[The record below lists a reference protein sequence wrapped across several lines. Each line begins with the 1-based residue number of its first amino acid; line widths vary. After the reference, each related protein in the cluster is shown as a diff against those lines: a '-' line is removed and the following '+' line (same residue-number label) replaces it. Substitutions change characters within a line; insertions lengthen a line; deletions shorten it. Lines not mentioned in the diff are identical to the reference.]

1 MRNILLALLLA
12 NILYFMWGS
21 FVEPDEDN
29 GIAVVSRTD
38 LGPQLKIST
47 PLVESA
53 KEGLEALL
61 SSSGG
66 SALAV
71 MAGRSCITV
80 GPFRAVTDADGALAE
95 FEASGLPATLR
106 TTQAPVFMGHW
117 VQVRDVPNRDAGNEM
132 LERLKGAG
140 LDEAYMVRTDDEGL
154 KISIGLFG
162 EVERAERVEL
172 EAKSLGL
179 NVDVT
184 PRTKDATVTFVD
196 VGLPPGRGAGSIIQQ
211 YGEDRVLLR
220 DAAKCPRGS

>member
-1 MRNILLALLLA
+1 MRNILLALVLA

-21 FVEPDEDN
+21 FVEPDVDN
-29 GIAVVSRTD
+29 GIAVVSRSD
-38 LGPQLKIST
+38 LGPQLEISK
-47 PLVESA
+47 PLLESA
-53 KEGLEALL
+53 TDGLEAML
-61 SSSGG
+61 SSGG
-66 SALAV
+66 SALAAT
-71 MAGRSCITV
+71 AGRSCISV
-80 GPFRAVTDADGALAE
+80 GPFRAVTDADGALAD

-106 TTQAPVFMGHW
+106 TTEAAVFMGHW

-132 LERLKGAG
+132 LEVLRGAG
-140 LDEAYMVRTDDEGL
+140 LDEAYMVQTDDEGL

-211 YGEDRVLLR
+211 YGEERVLLR